1 MGLEEIRAE
10 IIVRRKQAHLT
21 QAALAARAHISLPTL
36 RALEQGRIVEIGFS
50 KILRILTALGLD
62 LEIREANSGRPTLES
77 LRREDSE

>member
-1 MGLEEIRAE
+1 MSLEEIRRA
-10 IIVRRKQAHLT
+10 IIAKRKQAPLT

-36 RALEQGRIVEIGFS
+36 RALEQGRIAEIGFS